1 MSNPFWIENVMYLLD
16 CREGFFPHAKMNLE
30 TQLNALSRL
39 IFILFFLLLFFKFP
53 YDVHFLTISLFTMI
67 LIYYTFQWYTK
78 PTIKE
83 PYGKVDSVL
92 VPPPLVEWNSADSSF
107 ILSPPV
113 TFSRS
118 NCGEKNS
125 HQPCPLSIP
134 LESSDNLQWV
144 DSESRAWC
152 TPSAYP
158 SISNTYSI
166 NQQLVGPPN
175 PRTLVRPIIPNPI
188 YDFETWLPNDF
199 VIPQGINDQ
208 KRQELFQNGYVSVPC
223 RTTTTP
229 PLNNPKKNQD
239 IQENYSNEYSV
250 PNPVNYNQSNYNR
263 PSPSIDTTCG
273 YSPSNLSYDLPI
285 NYQASSCQK
294 TKDMKE
300 YNRNLFSIPLQPNIY
315 TSSEVNQPYASMSNL
330 GISETNPFPPMI
342 PSYNP
347 QTNQLHMKEYAPSQV
362 EPRPVAPYQSEH
374 YGRPLRNEIYDP
386 RLTGYGTSYRS
397 YVEPMT
403 GQPRFY
409 YDDIDQQT
417 QPNYITRNHL
427 DIYGFA
433 PQIGPLPETT
443 LEGNQLREAA
453 NQNYTDNQLLFR
465 TELQQRLLHKNN
477 SREWQ
482 QRQAPIT
489 TQNTF
494 SRSGGTMTGFR

>member
-1 MSNPFWIENVMYLLD
+1 MTTPFWIENVMYLFD
-16 CREGFFPHAKMNLE
+16 CQEGFFPHAKMNFE
-30 TQLNALSRL
+30 CQLNALSRL
-39 IFILFFLLLFFKFP
+39 IFILFFILLFLKFP
-53 YDVHFLTISLFTMI
+53 FDLHFLTISLLVMI

-78 PTIKE
+78 PNVKE
-83 PYGKVDSVL
+83 PYGKVESVL
-92 VPPPLVEWNSADSSF
+92 VPPPTVEWNSANSSF
-107 ILSPPV
+107 IFSPSI
-113 TFSRS
+113 TTRT
-118 NCGEKNS
+118 NCPTGNDP
-125 HQPCPLSIP
+125 QCPLTIP
-134 LESSDNLQWV
+134 IEHSDNLQWV
-144 DSESRAWC
+144 DSQSRAWC

-199 VIPQGINDQ
+199 VVPQGINDQ
-208 KRQELFQNGYVSVPC
+208 KRQELFQNGYISLPC
-223 RTTTTP
+223 DSFSYPNTNDRRSP
-229 PLNNPKKNQD
+229 INSD
-239 IQENYSNEYSV
+239 IRENYSNEYSV
-250 PNPVNYNQSNYNR
+250 PNPMNYNQSNYNI
-263 PSPSIDTTCG
+263 PSPTIDISCG
-273 YSPSNLSYDLPI
+273 YSPTNLSYDLPI
-285 NYQASSCQK
+285 NYQSTSCQK
-294 TKDMKE
+294 TTDMKE
-300 YNRNLFSIPLQPNIY
+300 YNRNLFSIPIQPNIY
-315 TSSEVNQPYASMSNL
+315 TSSEVNQPYASMYNL

-347 QTNQLHMKEYAPSQV
+347 KTNQLNMKEYAPSQV
-362 EPRPVAPYQSEH
+362 QPRNLPPYQSEH
-374 YGRPLRNEIYDP
+374 FGRPLRNEIYDP

-417 QPNYITRNHL
+417 QPNYITRNNL

-433 PQIGPLPETT
+433 SQIGPLQEST
-443 LEGNQLREAA
+443 LEGNRLRETA

-489 TQNTF
+489 TQTTF
-494 SRSGGTMTGFR
+494 SRNGGTMTGFR